1 MVDKKTV
8 EYVAKLARINIT
20 SEQKEFLRDQLS
32 KILDYIDKLKEVD
45 VDGVSPMRGLHIKK
59 NIFRE
64 DKKHPFEDR
73 EIILENAPLR
83 EKDYFKI
90 PKVIDRED
98 NG

>member
-8 EYVAKLARINIT
+8 EHVAKLARINIT
-20 SEQKEFLRDQLS
+20 SEQKEFLRVQLS

-45 VDGVSPMRGLHIKK
+45 VDGVNPMRGLHTKR

-64 DKKHPFEDR
+64 DKTHHFESR
-73 EIILENAPLR
+73 ERILKNAPLR

-90 PKVIDRED
+90 PKVID
-98 NG
+98 